1 MYVNFK
7 FEQQVK
13 LDYPHEF
20 LKGISGCWDNGNV
33 TYLTFTKNCDTYGPF
48 GCKEEGGIEFNF
60 QTGDEPL
67 FSGLHGSIDDRGLR
81 TIGIYVNPE
90 HARLWK
96 LSSI

>member
-1 MYVNFK
+1 MT
-7 FEQQVK
+7 
-13 LDYPHEF
+13 
-20 LKGISGCWDNGNV
+20 S
-33 TYLTFTKNCDTYGPF
+33 LTFTTNRDTYGPF
-48 GCKEEGGIEFNF
+48 GRKKESDTEFNF

-67 FSGLHGSIDDRGLR
+67 FSGFHGSIDDRGLR